1 MPVYPR
7 VKKTERI
14 RSLFQK
20 VATTN
25 HYEVFFNGFAAMQEL
40 RGYITRKKPRVSNF
54 FISRDL
60 GLLCNSAELPATS
73 FATAQVE
80 GNRMGIIEKMAHTRV
95 YTDSAFTFYVDSDY
109 RTLQFFEM
117 WHEFIAS
124 GSHYGDRNDR
134 ADTTH
139 RAYYHRMQWPTD
151 YKVDTIRIQ
160 KFNKDHF
167 RNVEYTFLNAFPV
180 AVSAMPVSYDGNQ
193 VLECQVTFTYD
204 RYFFGPITSVDKRTF
219 YPNNGVPTPTALG
232 NQVKESTNVSEDDTV
247 VYDSE
252 VEDQEWG
259 PGGQPTA
266 SEQLA
271 IYKASLSSDTE
282 E

>member
-1 MPVYPR
+1 M
-7 VKKTERI
+7 
-14 RSLFQK
+14 
-20 VATTN
+20 
-25 HYEVFFNGFAAMQEL
+25 
-40 RGYITRKKPRVSNF
+40 
-54 FISRDL
+54 
-60 GLLCNSAELPATS
+60 
-73 FATAQVE
+73 
-80 GNRMGIIEKMAHTRV
+80 
-95 YTDSAFTFYVDSDY
+95 
-109 RTLQFFEM
+109 
-117 WHEFIAS
+117 
-124 GSHYGDRNDR
+124 
-134 ADTTH
+134 
-139 RAYYHRMQWPTD
+139 
-151 YKVDTIRIQ
+151 
-160 KFNKDHF
+160 
-167 RNVEYTFLNAFPV
+167 EYTFLNAFPV

-219 YPNNGVPTPTALG
+219 YPNDGVQTPTALG
-232 NQVKESTNVSEDDTV
+232 NQVKESTNVSVDDTV

>member
-1 MPVYPR
+1 
-7 VKKTERI
+7 
-14 RSLFQK
+14 
-20 VATTN
+20 
-25 HYEVFFNGFAAMQEL
+25 
-40 RGYITRKKPRVSNF
+40 
-54 FISRDL
+54 
-60 GLLCNSAELPATS
+60 
-73 FATAQVE
+73 
-80 GNRMGIIEKMAHTRV
+80 
-95 YTDSAFTFYVDSDY
+95 
-109 RTLQFFEM
+109 
-117 WHEFIAS
+117 
-124 GSHYGDRNDR
+124 
-134 ADTTH
+134 
-139 RAYYHRMQWPTD
+139 MQWPKE

-219 YPNNGVPTPTALG
+219 YPNAGVPTPSTIG
-232 NQVKESTNVSEDDTV
+232 NQVKESTPVTSDDTT

-259 PGGQPTA
+259 PDGQPTA

-271 IYKASLSSDTE
+271 LYKAGSAETE